1 MLRQVFVT
9 AALLATLILRTSAS
23 AAYADRPIHIIVPFP
38 PGAGNDLLA
47 RTIGAKLSDAL
58 GQPVIIDNRA
68 GAGGNVG
75 TEVAAHSAADGYTLL
90 MINNAQT
97 INTALNPKLQF
108 DVVHD
113 FTGVSMLATTPIL
126 LAANKSFPAKTVKD
140 VITLAKT
147 QPGKINFGSPGF
159 GTPQH
164 FGGELL
170 NYLAGI
176 KLIHVPYHGQ
186 AAATQALI
194 SGDVQLAFGTV
205 AGFAPM
211 VDGGLINP
219 VAIAGN
225 KRIGQYP
232 DIPAIAES
240 GYPIFNI
247 YIWYG
252 FVAPAGTP
260 PEIVTRLNQEL
271 GRVLANQE
279 NAADL
284 DKKGFTVSTSSPSQ
298 LSDFIKSD
306 VERWK
311 ELVKETDMPLQQE

>member
-1 MLRQVFVT
+1 MQRGIFIAL
-9 AALLATLILRTSAS
+9 ALLATFTPRVN
-23 AAYADRPIHIIVPFP
+23 AATPYPDRPIHIIVPFP

-47 RTIGAKLSDAL
+47 RTIGAKLSDLL

-75 TEVAAHSAADGYTLL
+75 TELAVHAAADGYTLL

-97 INTALNPKLQF
+97 INAAINPKLGF

-113 FTGVSMLATTPIL
+113 FTGISMLATTPIL
-126 LAANKSFPAKTVKD
+126 LATSKTFPAKTVKD
-140 VITLAKT
+140 IVTLAKA

-170 NYLAGI
+170 NFLAGI
-176 KLIHVPYHGQ
+176 KLVHVPYHGQ

-205 AGFAPM
+205 AGLGPM
-211 VDGGLINP
+211 VDGGLVNP
-219 VAIAGN
+219 TAIAGD

-232 DIPAIAES
+232 DIPTIAES
-240 GYPIFNI
+240 GYPTFNI

-252 FVAPAGTP
+252 FVAPTGTP
-260 PEIVTRLNQEL
+260 PEIVSRLNQEL
-271 GRVLANQE
+271 ARILANRE

-284 DKKGFTVSTSSPSQ
+284 EKKGFAVSASSPSQ
-298 LSDFIKSD
+298 LNDFIKSD
-306 VERWK
+306 AETWRA
-311 ELVKETDMPLQQE
+311 LVKETNMPLQQD

>member
-1 MLRQVFVT
+1 MQRRIFLVL
-9 AALLATLILRTSAS
+9 ALLTTFTPEVN
-23 AAYADRPIHIIVPFP
+23 AAAPYPDRPIHIIVPFP

-47 RTIGAKLSDAL
+47 RTIGAKLSDSL

-75 TEVAAHSAADGYTLL
+75 TELAAHAAADGYTILI
-90 MINNAQT
+90 INNAQT
-97 INTALNPKLQF
+97 INAAINQKLQF
-108 DVVHD
+108 DVVRD
-113 FTGVSMLATTPIL
+113 FTGISMLATTPIL
-126 LAANKSFPAKTVKD
+126 LATSKAFPAKTVTD
-140 VITLAKT
+140 IVTLAKA

-170 NYLAGI
+170 NFLAGI
-176 KLIHVPYHGQ
+176 KLVHVPYHGQ

-205 AGFAPM
+205 AGLAPM
-211 VDGGLINP
+211 VDGGLVNP
-219 VAIAGN
+219 TAIAGDQ
-225 KRIGQYP
+225 RIGQYP
-232 DIPAIAES
+232 DIPTIAES
-240 GYPIFNI
+240 GFPTFNI

-260 PEIVTRLNQEL
+260 PEIVNRLNQEL
-271 GRVLANQE
+271 ARILANRE

-284 DKKGFTVSTSSPSQ
+284 EKKGFAVSASSPSQ

-306 VERWK
+306 AETWRA
-311 ELVKETDMPLQQE
+311 LVKETNMPIQQD

>member
-1 MLRQVFVT
+1 MLRWAIT
-9 AALLATLILRTSAS
+9 ALVLAAGAGMTALAS
-23 AAYADRPIHIIVPFP
+23 AGYPDRPIHIIVPFP

-47 RTIGAKLSDAL
+47 RTIGAKLSDAI
-58 GQPVIIDNRA
+58 GQPVVVDNRA

-75 TEVAAHSAADGYTLL
+75 TEVAAHSSADGYTLL

-97 INTALNPKLQF
+97 INAALNPKLSF
-108 DVVHD
+108 DVGHD

-126 LAANKSFPAKTVKD
+126 LATSKTFPAKSVKD
-140 VITLAKT
+140 LVQLAKAK
-147 QPGKINFGSPGF
+147 PGTINIGSPGF

-170 NYLAGI
+170 NYLADI
-176 KLIHVPYHGQ
+176 KLVHVPYHGQ

-205 AGFAPM
+205 AGLAPM
-211 VDGGLINP
+211 VDSGLVNP
-219 VAIAGN
+219 LAIAGS
-225 KRIGQYP
+225 KRISQYP
-232 DIPAIAES
+232 NIPTIAES
-240 GYPIFNI
+240 GYPTFDI

-260 PEIVTRLNQEL
+260 PEVVNRLNTEL
-271 GRVLANQE
+271 RRILE
-279 NAADL
+279 NRQNVDDL
-284 DKKGFTVSTSSPSQ
+284 DKKGFTVDASSPSE
-298 LSDFIKSD
+298 LGDFIAGD

-311 ELVKETDMPLQQE
+311 KLVTETNMPLQQE